1 MKKLALVIA
10 VAGIVG
16 LSSCKKC
23 NSCEFSSST
32 TTEYCSDTY
41 TTAQLDAL
49 ESTCKLAGGTWK

>member
-10 VAGIVG
+10 VVGIVG

-23 NSCEFSSST
+23 NTCETGSISA
-32 TTEYCSDTY
+32 EYCSDTY

-49 ESTCKLAGGTWK
+49 ESACELAGGTWK

>member
-23 NSCEFSSST
+23 NTCETGSL